1 MVPWGGLYVTG
12 RKSCYQKR
20 GRSIHCAYH
29 TSIRGLGSMVYLY
42 LMLFHRMRLV
52 LSKVLVFVVMMSS
65 CIGSSIEG
73 DCSATSIEYCDDTF
87 NSSTSSGIAYLKCDF
102 TTSTEDHLKTPR
114 CSTIEKGDNYEFCRG
129 NVVERVDREN
139 YRYDSF
145 CTATVTYFRV
155 LAFFCDIS
163 NCKENNYCNASDFD
177 EESMKSTCLCYY
189 NNSANE
195 ENLNQLSTFTFLK
208 LFWLVFFGV
217 GLLLIVLPIIMFF
230 NINLVSG
237 ASRSF
242 VFFYQ
247 CLPLA
252 SPVGAILSLIVMQ
265 NHIYTFLLSDN
276 AISSS
281 SNHGLVSP
289 YYFLEYFK
297 YILSIIA
304 IVLVLFL
311 VKCNW
316 CPFQKCRLPWA
327 KLRRATRH
335 FREKHTARR
344 TILHGIGS
352 VIVLAYGDLVSI
364 SFRILSGGP
373 IIIMPSCCMAINY
386 YNNNR
391 TYIYSDHCLKPK
403 ACPDFRSIQTSI
415 PAFFSI
421 ACVVVILLLLLP
433 MALIYSPSIPTL
445 FHKLPL
451 PRFSKLHP
459 VFDVFQGVYKDKLRW
474 YAGLHLL
481 YLVLLWSLYAA
492 LATKSL
498 IRQAVLSFSF
508 IIILGIHSLIQP
520 YKEPKHNYYES
531 LYLLYLILASVG
543 TMVSNF
549 YFHLQLLDTTQ
560 LSFDFD
566 NYISYLIIG
575 ILSTYVMAS
584 LPILTVICVCCYK
597 CCKKRTCCWVSKCCQ
612 ILHPTRPESKDED
625 ENDDGGDL
633 LPERLPYHAV
643 SEMM

>member
-1 MVPWGGLYVTG
+1 MP
-12 RKSCYQKR
+12 
-20 GRSIHCAYH
+20 
-29 TSIRGLGSMVYLY
+29 
-42 LMLFHRMRLV
+42 
-52 LSKVLVFVVMMSS
+52 
-65 CIGSSIEG
+65 
-73 DCSATSIEYCDDTF
+73 
-87 NSSTSSGIAYLKCDF
+87 
-102 TTSTEDHLKTPR
+102 
-114 CSTIEKGDNYEFCRG
+114 
-129 NVVERVDREN
+129 
-139 YRYDSF
+139 
-145 CTATVTYFRV
+145 
-155 LAFFCDIS
+155 AFFCDVRRAVTA
-163 NCKENNYCNASDFD
+163 CKTNSYCNASDFN
-177 EESMKSTCLCYY
+177 EESLGSTCLCYVD
-189 NNSANE
+189 NNANE
-195 ENLNQLSTFTFLK
+195 EKLNQLSIFEFSK
-208 LFWLVFFGV
+208 LSLLVFLGV

-237 ASRSF
+237 TSRSF

-252 SPVGAILSLIVMQ
+252 SPLGEVLSLIVMQ
-265 NHIYTFLLSDN
+265 NHIYTFVLSGS
-276 AISSS
+276 AILSPN
-281 SNHGLVSP
+281 NHGLVSP

-311 VKCNW
+311 MKCNW

-352 VIVLAYGDLVSI
+352 VIVLAYGDLLSI
-364 SFRILSGGP
+364 SFHILSEGP
-373 IIIMPSCCMAINY
+373 VPSCCMAV
-386 YNNNR
+386 NN
-391 TYIYSDHCLKPK
+391 DHCLKPK
-403 ACPDFRSIQTSI
+403 ACPDFRFIQISMRI
-415 PAFFSI
+415 FFSI

-481 YLVLLWSLYAA
+481 YLVVLWSLYAL
-492 LATKSL
+492 LANNIL
-498 IRQAVLSFSF
+498 IRPTVLSFSF
-508 IIILGIHSLIQP
+508 IIILGVHSLIQP

-543 TMVSNF
+543 TMVTNF
-549 YFHLQLLDTTQ
+549 FIQ
-560 LSFDFD
+560 LSADSTLQRSDPETFT
-566 NYISYLIIG
+566 IILLI
-575 ILSTYVMAS
+575 LTYVMVS

-597 CCKKRTCCWVSKCCQ
+597 CCKKRTCCQSSKCCQ
-612 ILHPTRPESKDED
+612 ALHPARPESRVED

-633 LPERLPYHAV
+633 FPERLPYHAA

>member
-1 MVPWGGLYVTG
+1 
-12 RKSCYQKR
+12 
-20 GRSIHCAYH
+20 
-29 TSIRGLGSMVYLY
+29 MVYLY

-52 LSKVLVFVVMMSS
+52 LSKILVFVVMMTP

-73 DCSATSIEYCDDTF
+73 DCSVTSIEYCNDYF
-87 NSSTSSGIAYLKCDF
+87 NSSRGIAYLKCDF

-114 CSTIEKGDNYEFCRG
+114 CSTIEKGNNYEIRG
-129 NVVERVDREN
+129 DLVKRSRARVDRSSCVDFQAPLGPYE
-139 YRYDSF
+139 
-145 CTATVTYFRV
+145 VQ
-155 LAFFCDIS
+155 AFLCDVS
-163 NCKENNYCNASDFD
+163 NCKKSSYCNASNINDKYI
-177 EESMKSTCLCYY
+177 ESTCLCLSTYY
-189 NNSANE
+189 NNSANME
-195 ENLNQLSTFTFLK
+195 KQNQISINSEFLEIS
-208 LFWLVFFGV
+208 WLVLFSA

-237 ASRSF
+237 TSRSF

-252 SPVGAILSLIVMQ
+252 FPIGEVLSLIVMQ
-265 NHIYTFLLSDN
+265 NQIYTFRSD
-276 AISSS
+276 
-281 SNHGLVSP
+281 GLASRF
-289 YYFLEYFK
+289 YFLEYFK

-364 SFRILSGGP
+364 SFHILAEGLIS
-373 IIIMPSCCMAINY
+373 SCCIEMAL
-386 YNNNR
+386 
-391 TYIYSDHCLKPK
+391 TDHDHYDRCLKP
-403 ACPDFRSIQTSI
+403 CPAYYDFTFLQTHIQV
-415 PAFFSI
+415 FFSI

-481 YLVLLWSLYAA
+481 YLVVLWFLYAG
-492 LATKSL
+492 LATKVP

-508 IIILGIHSLIQP
+508 IIILGVHSVIQP

-543 TMVSNF
+543 TMVTNF
-549 YFHLQLLDTTQ
+549 FFHLQSSNSDDSVFT
-560 LSFDFD
+560 S
-566 NYISYLIIG
+566 IITFLTFVLG
-575 ILSTYVMAS
+575 S

-597 CCKKRTCCWVSKCCQ
+597 CCKKRTCCRSSKCCQ
-612 ILHPTRPESKDED
+612 VLHPTRPESKDDD
-625 ENDDGGDL
+625 ENDDGGDP
-633 LPERLPYHAV
+633 LPERLPYHAA

>member
-1 MVPWGGLYVTG
+1 MTKNGEVKFTVL
-12 RKSCYQKR
+12 
-20 GRSIHCAYH
+20 
-29 TSIRGLGSMVYLY
+29 VYLY
-42 LMLFHRMRLV
+42 LMFFHRMRLV
-52 LSKVLVFVVMMSS
+52 LSNVLVFVVMMSS

-73 DCSATSIEYCDDTF
+73 DCSVTSIEYCDDTF
-87 NSSTSSGIAYLKCDF
+87 NSSRGIAYLKCDY
-102 TTSTEDHLKTPR
+102 TASTEDHLKTPR
-114 CSTIEKGDNYEFCRG
+114 CI
-129 NVVERVDREN
+129 
-139 YRYDSF
+139 RYDDPF
-145 CTATVTYFRV
+145 RIRCTAIYSYPSFSTRV
-155 LAFFCDIS
+155 PFFCDVL
-163 NCKENNYCNASDFD
+163 NCAKSIYCNASDFD
-177 EESMKSTCLCYY
+177 EESIESTCLCY
-189 NNSANE
+189 NSANE

-208 LFWLVFFGV
+208 LFWLVFIGI
-217 GLLLIVLPIIMFF
+217 GLLLIALPIIMFF

-237 ASRSF
+237 TSRSF

-252 SPVGAILSLIVMQ
+252 FQVGEVLSLIVMQ
-265 NHIYTFLLSDN
+265 NHIYSYLLSDRFDI
-276 AISSS
+276 ASS
-281 SNHGLVSP
+281 SNHALVSP

-364 SFRILSGGP
+364 SFRILSEGP
-373 IIIMPSCCMAINY
+373 IMPSCCIAVNFNY
-386 YNNNR
+386 TYNYDN
-391 TYIYSDHCLKPK
+391 CLKPK
-403 ACPDFRSIQTSI
+403 ACPDFLFIQTSML
-415 PAFFSI
+415 AFFSI
-421 ACVVVILLLLLP
+421 ACVVVIVLLFLP

-481 YLVLLWSLYAA
+481 YLVVLWSLYAG
-492 LATKSL
+492 LATKTL
-498 IRQAVLSFSF
+498 IRNAVLSFSF
-508 IIILGIHSLIQP
+508 IIILGVHSVIQP

-543 TMVSNF
+543 TTVTNF
-549 YFHLQLLDTTQ
+549 LFHLQFLDLDTAK
-560 LSFDFD
+560 LSDTENNQFTSII
-566 NYISYLIIG
+566 ISL
-575 ILSTYVMAS
+575 TYVMGS

-597 CCKKRTCCWVSKCCQ
+597 CCKKRICCRSSKCCQ
-612 ILHPTRPESKDED
+612 VLHPTRPESKDED
-625 ENDDGGDL
+625 DNDDGGDL
-633 LPERLPYHAV
+633 LPERLPYHAA
-643 SEMM
+643 SETM

>member
-1 MVPWGGLYVTG
+1 
-12 RKSCYQKR
+12 
-20 GRSIHCAYH
+20 
-29 TSIRGLGSMVYLY
+29 
-42 LMLFHRMRLV
+42 MLFHRMRLAV
-52 LSKVLVFVVMMSS
+52 LSKAFVFLVMMSP

-73 DCSATSIEYCDDTF
+73 NCSIASINYCFNSF
-87 NSSTSSGIAYLKCDF
+87 NSSRGVAYLGLSCKVDV
-102 TTSTEDHLKTPR
+102 TASTEVHIETPG
-114 CSTIEKGDNYEFCRG
+114 CSTIARGNKYEFHG
-129 NVVERVDREN
+129 DLVVDRN
-139 YRYDSF
+139 SCVNF
-145 CTATVTYFRV
+145 YFPAAV
-155 LAFFCDIS
+155 WYEEVPAFYCDVS
-163 NCKENNYCNASDFD
+163 NCRESSYCKEST
-177 EESMKSTCLCYY
+177 ESTCLCYF
-189 NNSANE
+189 NDRANIE
-195 ENLNQLSTFTFLK
+195 SLNQLSVVKFLK
-208 LFWLVFFGV
+208 IFWLVFFGV
-217 GLLLIVLPIIMFF
+217 GILLIVLPIIMFF

-237 ASRSF
+237 TSRSF

-252 SPVGAILSLIVMQ
+252 SPIGKVLSLIVMQ
-265 NHIYTFLLSDN
+265 NQFYTFLAGNINEINFGDTTN
-276 AISSS
+276 F
-281 SNHGLVSP
+281 GLVSP

-364 SFRILSGGP
+364 SFHIISEGP
-373 IIIMPSCCMAINY
+373 MPSCCVSSTD
-386 YNNNR
+386 R
-391 TYIYSDHCLKPK
+391 CPQKP
-403 ACPDFRSIQTSI
+403 CPDFTFLQTSL

-481 YLVLLWSLYAA
+481 YLMVLWSLYAV
-492 LATKSL
+492 LVTKTL
-498 IRQAVLSFSF
+498 IRNAVLSFCF

-543 TMVSNF
+543 TMVTNF
-549 YFHLQLLDTTQ
+549 FGQLILLDNTL
-560 LSFDFD
+560 LSFDNE
-566 NYISYLIIG
+566 NYITFGIISL
-575 ILSTYVMAS
+575 LSFYVMGF

-597 CCKKRTCCWVSKCCQ
+597 CCKKRVCCRPSKCCQ
-612 ILHPTRPESKDED
+612 VLHPTKPESRAED
-625 ENDDGGDL
+625 ENDDGGDP
-633 LPERLPYHAV
+633 LPERLPCHVAA
-643 SEMM
+643 EMM